1 MEQSALSRRQ
11 FLRLSATAVGML
23 AVTACV
29 PAQQG
34 GAAPAASDGAA
45 AAPAG
50 EKVTVTNGLT
60 WEAAFQNTQAGFDKA
75 FMERH
80 PDITIENVYNTW
92 SDHNTV
98 VPTWAAAG
106 TLPDMIYVHGSR
118 AFPWA
123 FEGITVNIQDKI
135 DADNAF
141 NVKGIWE
148 EALRLYRFKG
158 NLHGIPYDHG
168 PIILGYNKDIFDAAG
183 VAYPNDEW
191 TMDTLRETAK
201 QLTKLDG
208 DQPQWGWGGNYP
220 ALGNTESDNA
230 IGPWGQKLLNDDE
243 TELLIDTDETRAALQ
258 FWTDMIHVDKSAP
271 TPAEAQGFQQGAWT
285 AGRVAMVPVASW
297 DTPTYAAFTNFKW
310 DVTGWPAGTQK
321 SSSSFGSGFS
331 ITRDSKHV
339 DQGWTFLSEY
349 LSTDGMIEMWGRSGR
364 GSPARKDAY
373 QSWIDSDIAPDN
385 AKAFLDALDSY
396 AVTGRPYQTL
406 AAGELGDIIGR
417 NMTLLRSGEGKV
429 EDAVAT
435 IMTEG
440 TAVLKAATER
450 MKG

>member
-285 AGRVAMVPVASW
+285 AGDR
-297 DTPTYAAFTNFKW
+297 
-310 DVTGWPAGTQK
+310 K
-321 SSSSFGSGFS
+321 S
-331 ITRDSKHV
+331 V
-339 DQGWTFLSEY
+339 
-349 LSTDGMIEMWGRSGR
+349 
-364 GSPARKDAY
+364 
-373 QSWIDSDIAPDN
+373 
-385 AKAFLDALDSY
+385 
-396 AVTGRPYQTL
+396 V
-406 AAGELGDIIGR
+406 
-417 NMTLLRSGEGKV
+417 
-429 EDAVAT
+429 
-435 IMTEG
+435 
-440 TAVLKAATER
+440 
-450 MKG
+450 

>member
-1 MEQSALSRRQ
+1 MEQNALSRRQ
-11 FLRLSATAVGML
+11 FLRLSATAVGAL

-29 PAQQG
+29 PAQP
-34 GAAPAASDGAA
+34 GAAPAASGDGAA

-50 EKVTVTNGLT
+50 ESATISVGQT
-60 WEAAFQNTQAGFDKA
+60 WEAAFRPTQDTFDKE

-80 PDITIENVYNTW
+80 PNITIENVYNTW

-123 FEGITVNIQDKI
+123 FEGITINIQDKV
-135 DADNAF
+135 DGDDTF

-148 EALRLYRFKG
+148 ESLRLYRFKG

-168 PIILGYNKDIFDAAG
+168 PIILGYNKNIFDAAG
-183 VAYPNDEW
+183 VAYPTDEW
-191 TMDTLRETAK
+191 TMTDLRETAK
-201 QLTKLDG
+201 SLTKLDG
-208 DQPQWGWGGNYP
+208 DQPVWGWLGSYP

-230 IGPWGQKLLNDDE
+230 IGPWGERVLNDEE
-243 TELLIDTDETRAALQ
+243 TELLIDTDGTREALQ
-258 FWTDMIHVDKSAP
+258 FWYDMIHVDKSAP
-271 TPAEAQGFQQGAWT
+271 TPAEAQGFEQGPWT
-285 AGRVAMVPVASW
+285 SGNVALRPVASW
-297 DTPTYAAFTNFKW
+297 ETPTYAAFTNFSW
-310 DVTGWPAGTQK
+310 DVVAWPTGTKK
-321 SSSSFGSGFS
+321 SCSSFGSGFS
-331 ITRDSKHV
+331 ITRDSKSP
-339 DQGWTFLSEY
+339 DASWTFLSEY
-349 LSTDGMIEMWGRSGR
+349 LSKEGMEQVWGRSGR

-385 AKAFLDALDSY
+385 AKAFLTALDTY

-406 AAGELGDIIGR
+406 AAPELGDIIGR
-417 NMTLLRSGEGKV
+417 NMTLLRSGE
-429 EDAVAT
+429 AQVADVIGT

-440 TAVLKAATER
+440 TAVLNAATER

>member
-1 MEQSALSRRQ
+1 MQNNFLSRRQ
-11 FLRLSATAVGML
+11 FLQLSASAVGVM
-23 AVTACV
+23 AITACA
-29 PAQQG
+29 PAQPAGTPATSG
-34 GAAPAASDGAA
+34 GGA

-50 EKVTVTNGLT
+50 EKATVTLGLT
-60 WEAAFQNTQAGFDKA
+60 WEAAFQATQGTFDKA
-75 FMERH
+75 FMEQH
-80 PDITIENVYNTW
+80 PDVTIEQTYNTW

-118 AFPWA
+118 AFPWS
-123 FEGITVNIQDKI
+123 FEGINVNIQDKV
-135 DADNAF
+135 DADDTF

-148 EALRLYRFKG
+148 ESLRLYRFKG

-168 PIILGYNKDIFDAAG
+168 PIILGYNKDLFDAAG
-183 VAYPNDEW
+183 LAYPTDDW
-191 TMDTLRETAK
+191 TMDDLRETAK

-243 TELLIDTDETRAALQ
+243 TELLIDNDETRAALQ
-258 FWTDMIHVDKSAP
+258 FWYDIIHVDKSAP

-297 DTPTYAAFTNFKW
+297 DTPTFAAFTNFKW
-310 DVTGWPAGTQK
+310 DVVGWPMGTQK

-339 DQGWTFLSEY
+339 DESWTY
-349 LSTDGMIEMWGRSGR
+349 LSSYLSKAGMEEMWGSSGR

-385 AKAFLDALDSY
+385 AKAFLEALDTY

-429 EDAVAT
+429 ADVVAT

-440 TAVLKAATER
+440 SAVLKAATER

>member
-148 EALRLYRFKG
+148 EALQSAR
-158 NLHGIPYDHG
+158 HP
-168 PIILGYNKDIFDAAG
+168 
-183 VAYPNDEW
+183 
-191 TMDTLRETAK
+191 LR
-201 QLTKLDG
+201 
-208 DQPQWGWGGNYP
+208 PRSNYP
-220 ALGNTESDNA
+220 GL
-230 IGPWGQKLLNDDE
+230 
-243 TELLIDTDETRAALQ
+243 
-258 FWTDMIHVDKSAP
+258 
-271 TPAEAQGFQQGAWT
+271 QQGH
-285 AGRVAMVPVASW
+285 
-297 DTPTYAAFTNFKW
+297 F
-310 DVTGWPAGTQK
+310 
-321 SSSSFGSGFS
+321 
-331 ITRDSKHV
+331 
-339 DQGWTFLSEY
+339 
-349 LSTDGMIEMWGRSGR
+349 
-364 GSPARKDAY
+364 
-373 QSWIDSDIAPDN
+373 
-385 AKAFLDALDSY
+385 
-396 AVTGRPYQTL
+396 
-406 AAGELGDIIGR
+406 
-417 NMTLLRSGEGKV
+417 
-429 EDAVAT
+429 
-435 IMTEG
+435 
-440 TAVLKAATER
+440 
-450 MKG
+450 